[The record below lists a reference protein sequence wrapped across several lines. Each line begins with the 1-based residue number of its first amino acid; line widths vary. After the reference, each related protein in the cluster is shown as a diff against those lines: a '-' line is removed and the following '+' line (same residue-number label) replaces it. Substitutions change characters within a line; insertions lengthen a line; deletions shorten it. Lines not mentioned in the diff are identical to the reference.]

1 MLLKEVRY
9 FIDKLYL
16 VVMGKTLHRIISK
29 VMTAMSLLVVIV
41 LVASCS
47 SSNSDVAKERMQ
59 KMYGENK
66 KLTSLPDSKPSVI
79 CSNGTFV
86 GVDSNGVKSFKGIPY
101 AVQPSKLGRWKPSQ
115 LAPADSGILRHTIS
129 ESLQF
134 SLMQILSYLLSIRK
148 VRIVFISMC
157 GQVTE

>member
-9 FIDKLYL
+9 FIEKLYL

-29 VMTAMSLLVVIV
+29 VTTAMSLLVVIV

-101 AVQPSKLGRWKPSQ
+101 AVQPSKSGRWKPSQ
-115 LAPADSGILRHTIS
+115 LAPADSGIY
-129 ESLQF
+129 EA
-134 SLMQILSYLLSIRK
+134 YLFRK
-148 VRIVFISMC
+148 VFSSV
-157 GQVTE
+157 

>member
-47 SSNSDVAKERMQ
+47 SSNSDVAK
-59 KMYGENK
+59 
-66 KLTSLPDSKPSVI
+66 
-79 CSNGTFV
+79 
-86 GVDSNGVKSFKGIPY
+86 
-101 AVQPSKLGRWKPSQ
+101 
-115 LAPADSGILRHTIS
+115 
-129 ESLQF
+129 
-134 SLMQILSYLLSIRK
+134 
-148 VRIVFISMC
+148 
-157 GQVTE
+157 

>member
-59 KMYGENK
+59 KMYGENMY
-66 KLTSLPDSKPSVI
+66 LTSLPVS
-79 CSNGTFV
+79 
-86 GVDSNGVKSFKGIPY
+86 
-101 AVQPSKLGRWKPSQ
+101 
-115 LAPADSGILRHTIS
+115 
-129 ESLQF
+129 
-134 SLMQILSYLLSIRK
+134 
-148 VRIVFISMC
+148 
-157 GQVTE
+157 